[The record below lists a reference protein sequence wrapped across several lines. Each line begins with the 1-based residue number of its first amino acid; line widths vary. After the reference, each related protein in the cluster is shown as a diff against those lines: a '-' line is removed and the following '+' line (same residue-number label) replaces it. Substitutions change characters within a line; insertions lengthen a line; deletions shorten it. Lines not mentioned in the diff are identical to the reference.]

1 MKFMSEYNEKW
12 HYVTLCWKIWS
23 WHLAGNDVSG

>member
-12 HYVTLCWKIWS
+12 RYVTLCKNLI
-23 WHLAGNDVSG
+23 LASGQK